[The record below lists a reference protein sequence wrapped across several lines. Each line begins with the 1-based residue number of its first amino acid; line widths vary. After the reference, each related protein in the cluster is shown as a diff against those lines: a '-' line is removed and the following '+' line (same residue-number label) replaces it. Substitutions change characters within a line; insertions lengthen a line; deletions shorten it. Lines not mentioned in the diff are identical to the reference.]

1 MSTSAQVTWIEGMQ
15 FVGEAGSGHAIVLD
29 GKPENGGRDT
39 GARPMELVLV
49 ALAGCT
55 AMDVKH
61 ILMRMRQDV
70 SGLQVKVQAERA
82 DEHPKVYTDIQL
94 EYVVRGRNLSEKA
107 VTDAVKLSQDKY
119 CSVSAMLAET
129 AQIGYTI
136 KIMDETG
143 A

>member
-1 MSTSAQVTWIEGMQ
+1 MSTSAQVTWVEGMQ

-61 ILMRMRQDV
+61 VLMRMRQDV

>member
-1 MSTSAQVTWIEGMQ
+1 MQ

-61 ILMRMRQDV
+61 VLMRMRQDV